1 MKKALPLPGGLG
13 MIKGVVVKPPAKAP
27 PQGCTS
33 KAPGPVHHEVPVP
46 APTLSKSAAAAPAMT
61 PSVESYSPAE
71 LIEMASTLLTLA
83 ASKST
88 GSEKV
93 ADA

>member
-33 KAPGPVHHEVPVP
+33 KAPGPVHHEVP
-46 APTLSKSAAAAPAMT
+46 AAAPAMT